1 KAPEQVGAKDVSLG
15 SVSVDYS
22 SKDRRQINRA
32 TIGEGTIIIRSD
44 PNAGLEGLNRDLARA
59 QEITKDSETVVSVY
73 IDPAAIKEIA

>member
-1 KAPEQVGAKDVSLG
+1 LTTA
-15 SVSVDYS
+15 

-59 QEITKDSETVVSVY
+59 
-73 IDPAAIKEIA
+73 